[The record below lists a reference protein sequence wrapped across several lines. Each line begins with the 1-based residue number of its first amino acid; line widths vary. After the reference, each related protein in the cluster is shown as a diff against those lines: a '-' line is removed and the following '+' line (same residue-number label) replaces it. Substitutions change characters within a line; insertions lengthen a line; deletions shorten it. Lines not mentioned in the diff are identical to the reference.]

1 MHTLHYGLVGGL
13 KSRLLMLGSPS
24 IKDCNSLLD
33 IRMIA
38 IFLITA
44 DAEFYQSQALSKVV
58 LKRSFRKS
66 TEFNINIELNVI

>member
-1 MHTLHYGLVGGL
+1 MHTLHCGLVGGL

-44 DAEFYQSQALSKVV
+44 DADFYQSQALSKAV
-58 LKRSFRKS
+58 STFRKN
-66 TEFNINIELNVI
+66 TEFKISIALNVI